1 MVNED
6 AENESPITE
15 ATRAIIATVLLEEK
29 HRNVLRKIFSIM
41 DVSGDGKIGPDEIMI
56 AFG

>member
-1 MVNED
+1 VNED